1 MKRKKRPEK
10 VAFLFQIQK
19 KQLEELRD
27 LSRKTDRSIAQH
39 LRIAIAQY
47 LGMQSGK

>member
-1 MKRKKRPEK
+1 MTKHDRPEK

-19 KQLEELRD
+19 QQLDALRD

-39 LRIAIAQY
+39 LRVAIAQY